1 MDTTL
6 VIEQM
11 LVILVLIALGA
22 FLYKKRFLADGTVK
36 QISWIIV
43 NVTNPAILL
52 SSAIEEESRI
62 PPSDIARAFA
72 ISLAAYLLAGIM
84 GTIIGRILRK
94 DNFGRTAIML
104 MTVFANVGFIGIP
117 LALGTLGSKAMV
129 YVSINNLVYCI
140 LFYSIGMTLIKRSA
154 SKDTEQDAG
163 EEGIQQDLTGNG
175 PSKKQ
180 PSVLLNMINPGTISA
195 ILTICVYLF
204 KPPVWSVISDPLLYA
219 GRCTTFLSML
229 VLGVSVASSSIREF
243 VTDVKLWVFV
253 ILRGIAVPVI
263 AAFIL
268 SFFINDAFLLSTVLL
283 LLAVPAGNM
292 PMIVSRQLGLDD
304 TLFSRGIILSTLASV
319 ATIPLVVVIFG
330 AVR

>member
-11 LVILVLIALGA
+11 LVILILIALGA
-22 FLYKKRFLADGTVK
+22 FLYKKGFLADKTVK
-36 QISWIIV
+36 QISWIII

-52 SSAIEEESRI
+52 SSAIEEDAKI
-62 PPSDIARAFA
+62 PPGEIAQVFA
-72 ISLAAYLLAGIM
+72 ISIAAYLLAGIF
-84 GTIIGRILRK
+84 GWIIGCILRK
-94 DNFGRTAIML
+94 DSYGRTAIML

-117 LALGTLGSKAMV
+117 LALATLGTRAMV
-129 YVSINNLVYCI
+129 YVSINNLIYCI
-140 LFYSIGMTLIKRSA
+140 LFYSVGMALIKRSA
-154 SKDTEQDAG
+154 PAG
-163 EEGIQQDLTGNG
+163 EGGGQD
-175 PSKKQ
+175 KKQ
-180 PSVLLNMINPGTISA
+180 SKTAPANALLGMINAGTISA
-195 ILTICVYLF
+195 VLTVCVYLF

-253 ILRGIAVPVI
+253 ILRGVAVPVI

-268 SFFINDAFLLSTVLL
+268 SFFISDDFMLSTVLL

-304 TLFSRGIILSTLASV
+304 TLFSRGIIMSTLVSV
-319 ATIPLVVVIFG
+319 VTIPFVVVIFKG
-330 AVR
+330 LHGL

>member
-11 LVILVLIALGA
+11 LVILILIALGA
-22 FLYKKRFLADGTVK
+22 FLYKKGFLADKTVK
-36 QISWIIV
+36 QISWIII

-52 SSAIEEESRI
+52 SSAIEEDAKI
-62 PPSDIARAFA
+62 PPGEIAQVFA
-72 ISLAAYLLAGIM
+72 ISIAAYLLAGIF
-84 GTIIGRILRK
+84 GWIIGCILRK
-94 DNFGRTAIML
+94 DSYGRTAIML

-117 LALGTLGSKAMV
+117 LALATLGTRAMV
-129 YVSINNLVYCI
+129 YVSINNLIYCI
-140 LFYSIGMTLIKRSA
+140 LFYSIGMALIKRSA
-154 SKDTEQDAG
+154 PAG
-163 EEGIQQDLTGNG
+163 EGGGQDKTQ
-175 PSKKQ
+175 SKTA
-180 PSVLLNMINPGTISA
+180 PANVLLGMINAGTISA
-195 ILTICVYLF
+195 VLTVCVYLF

-243 VTDVKLWVFV
+243 VTDVKLWIFV
-253 ILRGIAVPVI
+253 ILRGVAVPVI

-268 SFFINDAFLLSTVLL
+268 SFFISDDFMLSTVLL

-304 TLFSRGIILSTLASV
+304 TLFSRGIIMSTLVSV
-319 ATIPLVVVIFG
+319 VTIPFVVVIFKG
-330 AVR
+330 LHGL

>member
-11 LVILVLIALGA
+11 FVILILIALGA
-22 FLYKKRFLADGTVK
+22 FLYKKGFLADKTVK

-52 SSAIEEESRI
+52 SSAIEEDAKI
-62 PPSDIARAFA
+62 PPGEIAQVFA
-72 ISLAAYLLAGIM
+72 ISIAAYLLAGIF
-84 GTIIGRILRK
+84 GWIIGCILRK
-94 DNFGRTAIML
+94 DSYGRTAIML

-117 LALGTLGSKAMV
+117 LALATLGTRAMV
-129 YVSINNLVYCI
+129 YVSINNLIYCI
-140 LFYSIGMTLIKRSA
+140 LFYSIGMALIKRSA
-154 SKDTEQDAG
+154 HAG
-163 EEGIQQDLTGNG
+163 EGGGQDKTQSKTGPAN
-175 PSKKQ
+175 
-180 PSVLLNMINPGTISA
+180 VLLGMINAGTISA
-195 ILTICVYLF
+195 VLTVCVYLF

-253 ILRGIAVPVI
+253 ILRGVAVPVI

-268 SFFINDAFLLSTVLL
+268 SFFISDDFMLSTVLL

-304 TLFSRGIILSTLASV
+304 TLFSRGIIMSTLVSV
-319 ATIPLVVVIFG
+319 VTIPFVVVIFKG
-330 AVR
+330 LHGL

>member
-22 FLYKKRFLADGTVK
+22 YLYKKRFLADGTVK

-52 SSAIEEESRI
+52 SSAIEEESKI

-72 ISLAAYLLAGIM
+72 ISVAAYLLAGVM

-94 DNFGRTAIML
+94 DSFGRTAIML

-117 LALGTLGSKAMV
+117 LALGTLGPKAMV

-140 LFYSIGMTLIKRSA
+140 LFYSIGMALIKSSA
-154 SKDTEQDAG
+154 PKNDDDREPG
-163 EEGIQQDLTGNG
+163 
-175 PSKKQ
+175 KRQ

-195 ILTICVYLF
+195 ILTVCVYLF

-229 VLGVSVASSSIREF
+229 VLGVSLASSSIKEF
-243 VTDVKLWVFV
+243 VTDIKLWVFV

-268 SFFINDAFLLSTVLL
+268 SFFINDGFLLSTVLL

-330 AVR
+330 AIR

>member
-22 FLYKKRFLADGTVK
+22 FLYKKKFLADVTVK
-36 QISWIIV
+36 QISWTIV

-52 SSAIEEESRI
+52 SSALEEESKI

-72 ISLAAYLLAGIM
+72 ISVAAYLLAGIM

-117 LALGTLGSKAMV
+117 LALATLGTRAMI

-140 LFYSIGMTLIKRSA
+140 LFYSVGMTLIKRSA
-154 SKDTEQDAG
+154 PKVEGQVSDNGSG
-163 EEGIQQDLTGNG
+163 E
-175 PSKKQ
+175 KK
-180 PSVLLNMINPGTISA
+180 SSILLGMINPGTISA
-195 ILTICVYLF
+195 ILTVCVYLF
-204 KPPVWSVISDPLLYA
+204 KPPVLSVISDPLLYA

-229 VLGVSVASSSIREF
+229 VLGVSIASSSIKEF
-243 VTDVKLWVFV
+243 ITDVKLWVFV

-268 SFFINDAFLLSTVLL
+268 SFFISDGFLLSTVLL

-330 AVR
+330 AIR